1 MLTKKNYFTRINILN
16 LLIVLI
22 PVSMA
27 IGNLVINVIVVLIC
41 IVGLLTY
48 GLKIFKLDHKIIQYL
63 IYSFFSYLILITI
76 IRNFPNL
83 SDARYYEY
91 ADILS
96 FFFSHNWE
104 YILKSFLFLIFLIL
118 FLVLNYLIKEKK
130 FYIKF
135 FFISAASMTLLVSF
149 TEVLNYISEKNML
162 IFFSNEKIAGGY
174 IQRFSLFFLS
184 ALAIL
189 SFNSSS
195 YKKVYFFIFLFFILF
210 FIIAIGVSQNRMPLL
225 IYFCSVSFFF
235 ILIQKNK
242 KKLKTALLVSFF
254 ICSVFFVSLIK
265 FFPGCA
271 YSKDCEGL
279 NNKHIVVLMN
289 SFVGNVTEILTVA
302 PELFYFGSL
311 DRPINF
317 ASGYLITFNS
327 GVQTWKKNKLFGGGL
342 KSFRVNCT
350 QYHKNYTG
358 TNYQFQV
365 CNTHP
370 HNYIIE
376 MLVDTGIVGMS
387 IFYSIFIVIIFN
399 FYKEWRKFNYKNY
412 STSFF
417 VIMCFELFPIR
428 SSGSFF
434 STGNAILIFFLL
446 AILINISKIES
457 LTFKDRLKN

>member
-104 YILKSFLFLIFLIL
+104 YILKSFLFLRFLIL

-162 IFFSNEKIAGGY
+162 IFLTN
-174 IQRFSLFFLS
+174 L
-184 ALAIL
+184 
-189 SFNSSS
+189 NM
-195 YKKVYFFIFLFFILF
+195 ILF
-210 FIIAIGVSQNRMPLL
+210 MEALNILMPMVIA
-225 IYFCSVSFFF
+225 
-235 ILIQKNK
+235 
-242 KKLKTALLVSFF
+242 
-254 ICSVFFVSLIK
+254 
-265 FFPGCA
+265 
-271 YSKDCEGL
+271 
-279 NNKHIVVLMN
+279 
-289 SFVGNVTEILTVA
+289 
-302 PELFYFGSL
+302 
-311 DRPINF
+311 
-317 ASGYLITFNS
+317 
-327 GVQTWKKNKLFGGGL
+327 
-342 KSFRVNCT
+342 
-350 QYHKNYTG
+350 
-358 TNYQFQV
+358 
-365 CNTHP
+365 
-370 HNYIIE
+370 
-376 MLVDTGIVGMS
+376 
-387 IFYSIFIVIIFN
+387 
-399 FYKEWRKFNYKNY
+399 
-412 STSFF
+412 
-417 VIMCFELFPIR
+417 
-428 SSGSFF
+428 
-434 STGNAILIFFLL
+434 
-446 AILINISKIES
+446 
-457 LTFKDRLKN
+457 